1 MSSSSL
7 CIAYAGMD
15 GYSVHTNFPSE
26 VGTAVPPYLSGT
38 GSQDPLGAQVLAVNR
53 MVVAVLDAHSS
64 MDFI

>member
-15 GYSVHTNFPSE
+15 TNFPSE

-38 GSQDPLGAQVLAVNR
+38 GSQDPLGAQVLAVNC